1 MVYICGGVSTQGVT
15 AYIALG
21 SNLGNREAAL
31 RSAIAELNGVAGCRV
46 ERVSRFIE
54 TEPVGPP
61 AQQMYLNG
69 AAELATTLPAR
80 DLLGLMLQI
89 EARHGRVR
97 SAGQRWGPRTLDLD
111 LLLYGNYVIDEPG
124 LIVPHPRMGERA
136 FVLAP
141 LAEIAPSV
149 VPPRS
154 SKTIAQM
161 LDALGSTA

>member
-1 MVYICGGVSTQGVT
+1 VSTQGVT

-21 SNLGNREAAL
+21 SNLGDREAAL
-31 RSAIAELNGVAGCRV
+31 RSAITELDAAAGCRV

-54 TEPVGPP
+54 TEPIGPP
-61 AQQMYLNG
+61 GQQTYLNG
-69 AAELATTLPAR
+69 AAELATDLAAR
-80 DLLGLMLQI
+80 DLLGLMLRI

-97 SAGQRWGPRTLDLD
+97 SALQRWGPRTLDLD
-111 LLLYGNYVIDEPG
+111 LLLYGDQEIDEPG

-141 LAEIAPSV
+141 LAEIAPCV

-154 SKTIAQM
+154 SMTIVQM
-161 LDALGSTA
+161 LEALGSNA